1 MLAGKEPHSVSLTI
15 DVVVPVYGNWPITES
30 CLLHL
35 RAQSATHRVIVVDDA
50 GPDDTLECLAAD
62 FPEVTVVAL
71 EQNLGFAGACNRGLA
86 AASADIVVL
95 VNNDVDAEPELLE
108 RLTAPFAA
116 DQRLGS
122 ATPLLFKPD
131 GRVDAYGIC
140 ADVTLSGF
148 VRFNGA
154 SADTAV
160 RDGGPGGPGHTLLGP
175 YGAVAAYRRAALLE
189 VGDFDEGIKM
199 YGEELDLALRLSAAG
214 WSTIA
219 VPDARGT
226 HLGGAT
232 SGRGSPSQRRKAG
245 YGRGY
250 LLRAHGVLRGRHGIR
265 ALVTEIIVCAGDL
278 VLSRDLASTKGRLA
292 GWRAGASAGPRART
306 IPGIDRSIG
315 FIESLRLRIGDRRG

>member
-1 MLAGKEPHSVSLTI
+1 MSLTI

-35 RAQSATHRVIVVDDA
+35 RAQSAPHRVIVVDDA
-50 GPDDTLECLAAD
+50 GPDDTLERLAAD

-71 EQNLGFAGACNRGLA
+71 EENLGFAGACNRGLA
-86 AASADIVVL
+86 AATADVVVL

-116 DQRLGS
+116 DGRLGS

-154 SADTAV
+154 SAEAAV
-160 RDGGPGGPGHTLLGP
+160 QSGGAGGAGHLLLGP
-175 YGAVAAYRRAALLE
+175 YGAVAAYRRSALE
-189 VGDFDEGIKM
+189 QVGDFDEGIKM

-214 WSTIA
+214 WSTVA

-232 SGRGSPSQRRKAG
+232 SGRGSASQRRKAG

-265 ALVTEIIVCAGDL
+265 ALVTEAIVCAGDL

-292 GWRAGASAGPRART
+292 GWRAGVSAGRRART

>member
-1 MLAGKEPHSVSLTI
+1 MSLTI

-35 RAQSATHRVIVVDDA
+35 RAQSITHRVIVVDDA
-50 GPDDTLECLAAD
+50 GPDDTLERLSAD

-71 EQNLGFAGACNRGLA
+71 EENLGFAGACNRGLA
-86 AASADIVVL
+86 AATADIVVL

-116 DQRLGS
+116 DGRLGS

-154 SADTAV
+154 SPETAV
-160 RDGGPGGPGHTLLGP
+160 QDGGAGGAGHLLLGP
-175 YGAVAAYRRAALLE
+175 YGAVAAYRRSALE
-189 VGDFDEGIKM
+189 QVGDFDEGIKM

-214 WSTIA
+214 WSTVA

-232 SGRGSPSQRRKAG
+232 SGRGSASQRRKAG

-250 LLRAHGVLRGRHGIR
+250 LLRAHGVLRSRHGIR
-265 ALVTEIIVCAGDL
+265 ALVTEAIVCAGDL
-278 VLSRDLASTKGRLA
+278 VLSHDLASTTGRLA

>member
-1 MLAGKEPHSVSLTI
+1 MSLTI

-35 RAQSATHRVIVVDDA
+35 RAQSVRHRVIVVDDA
-50 GPDDTLECLAAD
+50 GPDDTLERLATG
-62 FPEVTVVAL
+62 FPEVTVIAL

-86 AASADIVVL
+86 AATADIVVL

-108 RLTAPFAA
+108 RLTAPFGA

-154 SADTAV
+154 TAETAV
-160 RDGGPGGPGHTLLGP
+160 RDGGEGGAGHALLGP
-175 YGAVAAYRRAALLE
+175 YGAVAAYRRFALE
-189 VGDFDEGIKM
+189 QVGDFDEGIKM
-199 YGEELDLALRLSAAG
+199 YGEELDLALRLRAGG

-232 SGRGSPSQRRKAG
+232 SGRGSASQRRKAG

-250 LLRAHGVLRGRHGIR
+250 LLRAYGVLRGRHALR
-265 ALVTEIIVCAGDL
+265 ALVTEAIVCAGDL
-278 VLSRDLASTKGRLA
+278 VLSRDLASTRGRIA
-292 GWRAGASAGPRART
+292 GWRAGAAAGPRSRD
-306 IPGIDRSIG
+306 IPGVDRGIG
-315 FIESLRLRIGDRRG
+315 FIESLQLRVGDRQG